1 MKRAI
6 IPTLA
11 LVYGLSL
18 MPVFAGDLDKYELAG
33 PYTHK
38 NFSIYIIYGA
48 DRKIGAKIMTLQEAL
63 AAKIAV
69 VHETEDVNRLQITNR
84 SKEYDIFIMS
94 GDIVKGGKQD
104 RTVQY
109 TCIIPA
115 KTKRMDINS
124 FCVEQE
130 RWEKRGNE
138 ESSSFTSSENMIA
151 SKELKM
157 SVRKEQS
164 QEKVWTNVEKI
175 QEKLGENLGE
185 EVKSDKS
192 KSSLQLTLE
201 NKRLKMSEEEYFRRL
216 GPVVLKKKDAVGFVF
231 VINGSINSA
240 EVFVTSDLFRRVW
253 GKCVRAGIQEAISV
267 YQDNTRFDN
276 PVPSKIRSFL
286 RNAENGSGTTK
297 KITDK
302 LRVVEKETDSEL
314 YFETRSDGQWVNK
327 SYMTK

>member
-1 MKRAI
+1 MKKMLI
-6 IPTLA
+6 TA
-11 LVYGLSL
+11 LVLVFGLGM
-18 MPVFAGDLDKYELAG
+18 MPIFAGDSDKYELSG

-48 DRKIGAKIMTLQEAL
+48 AKKNGAKIMTLQEAL

-84 SKEYDIFIMS
+84 SNEYDIFIMS

-124 FCVEQE
+124 FCVEQG
-130 RWEKRGNE
+130 RWEKRGKE
-138 ESSSFTSSENMIA
+138 DSSSFKSSDNMIA

-164 QEKVWTNVEKI
+164 QGKVWTSVEKM
-175 QEKLGENLGE
+175 QKKLGDNLGE
-185 EVKSDKS
+185 EVKSVES
-192 KSSLQLTLE
+192 ESSLQLTLE
-201 NKRLKMSEEEYFRRL
+201 NKRLKMSEEEYYRRL

-267 YQDNTRFDN
+267 YQDNARFDN
-276 PVPSKIRSFL
+276 PAPSEIRSFL
-286 RNAENGSGTTK
+286 KNAENGSGSTK